1 MRLKSIKLAGF
12 KSFVD
17 PTQIPFP
24 TNLTAIVG
32 PNGCGKSNV
41 IDAVRWVM
49 GESSAKHLRGEA
61 MTDVIFNGSTRRKPV
76 AQCTVELM
84 FDNSDHTLSG
94 PYAEYNEISVK
105 RKVTRDG
112 QSTYF
117 LNGSKCRRRDIT
129 DIFSGTGLG
138 PRSYAIIEQG
148 MISRL
153 IEAKPDELRVTIE
166 EAAGI
171 AKYKDRR
178 RETENRMRRTHENL
192 ERLTDIRE
200 ELDRQLAHLER
211 QARAAE
217 KYREYKAEEKQ
228 LRAQLTVLRWRD
240 LDTEGQQVRQRLLE
254 VERDQAEQE
263 AQLRDC
269 EADMEALR
277 QNNEEAAERF
287 QKVQKAYYEVGNE
300 ITRLEQQSAH
310 QREQVQRLQQSQQ
323 SIERERHE
331 LRRHEETDRASLEK
345 VRDQLAHLSPELDI
359 WRERTEE
366 ATLELEQQEGTFR
379 EHEERWLEYSLG
391 SAEAARQT
399 ERWRSRIE
407 QADQQLQVLA
417 QRREKLRHELQTLE
431 EDPAAEEL
439 LRFTSDL
446 EAAQARLEE
455 AEAQGRETEEA
466 LQGKREEQQQRQQA
480 VQTLRSRLTDQQQEI
495 TRLRATL
502 HAQAGDSAEVQ
513 DWLSRWQL
521 QRSPQAL
528 SGLTVESPWEQA
540 VEWVLGHWLQSH
552 VLPGSGVPDSAWSHL
567 PDARMSWL
575 SEQAPQVSPTPGTLG
590 AKARAPGALQPLLNQ
605 VYLAESVEEAR
616 KRLPGLPE
624 GASVITTD
632 GVWLGQGWTR
642 IFRSQQDREG
652 LLAQQARLQELEASV
667 DDSEFELEDAE
678 LNQEAAQ
685 LGLDSLEQQWQQQRA
700 QVDDCRRRVHEIET
714 RISALSATS
723 QQMNQS
729 LQRYR
734 SELEEADAAYEQEI
748 AAQQEAQQA
757 LAEAQETH
765 GHKSEDRTAL
775 SNARDEARQALE
787 DARAR
792 QREASQQKHQLELSV
807 RGLESQ
813 LQSLEAAVQRNDQQH
828 QQLAQREQA
837 LHAEMQSLLD
847 PDDEL
852 TGELEDKVA
861 RQLALE
867 NELTEARQAA
877 ETFHQGMRDLDQRK
891 VRIEQAMRDLSL
903 RLQQQQME
911 RERVET
917 RKTTLEE
924 QLQEQ
929 NYHLQTLLETLPDDL
944 DLPTCE
950 SRIEQLTQ
958 RIQRLGPINLAA
970 IDEYRVQNERKEYL
984 DRQNEDLERAL
995 ETLEQAIRRIDQ
1007 ETRNRFKTTFDK
1019 VNAGLQE
1026 LFPRVFGGGHAY
1038 LEMTGEDL
1046 LDTGV
1051 AIMARPPGKKN
1062 ATIHLLSGGEKA
1074 LTAIAMVFSIFRLN
1088 PAPFCMLDEVDAP
1101 LDDANVTRFS
1111 RLVEAM
1117 SEQVEFIYITHN
1129 KVAMEIAHQLMGVT
1143 MNEPGVSRLV
1153 SVNVDEAVEMA
1164 TA

>member
-24 TNLTAIVG
+24 SNLTAIVG

-76 AQCTVELM
+76 AQCSVELM

-94 PYAEYNEISVK
+94 PYAEYNEISVR

-112 QSTYF
+112 QSTYY
-117 LNGSKCRRRDIT
+117 LNGTKCRRRDIT

-153 IEAKPDELRVTIE
+153 IEAKPEELRVYIE

-171 AKYKDRR
+171 SKYKDRR
-178 RETENRMRRTHENL
+178 RETENRMRRTYENL

-200 ELDRQLAHLER
+200 ELERQLAHLER

-217 KYREYKAEEKQ
+217 KYREYKADEKQ
-228 LRAQLTVLRWRD
+228 LRAQLITLRWRD
-240 LDTEGQQVRQRLLE
+240 LDTESQQIRQRILE
-254 VERDQAEQE
+254 VERDREEQV

-269 EADMEALR
+269 EAQMEELR
-277 QNNEEAAERF
+277 LTNEEAADRF
-287 QKVQKAYYEVGNE
+287 QQVQKDYYEVGNE

-310 QREQVQRLQQSQQ
+310 QRDQVQRLQESQQ
-323 SIERERHE
+323 RLERERHE
-331 LRRHEETDRASLEK
+331 LQRHEETDRGRLEE
-345 VRDQLAHLSPELDI
+345 VRDQLAHLMPELEI
-359 WRERTEE
+359 WRERAEE
-366 ATLELEQQEGTFR
+366 AALALEDREQQFR
-379 EHEERWLEYSLG
+379 AQEERWLEHSLG
-391 SAEAARQT
+391 SAEAARQS
-399 ERWRSRIE
+399 ERWRTRIE
-407 QADQQLQVLA
+407 QADQQLQTL
-417 QRREKLRHELQTLE
+417 QRRREKLQQELQALE
-431 EDPAAEEL
+431 DDPASEEL
-439 LRFTSDL
+439 LRFNEDL

-455 AEAQGRETEEA
+455 AEAQAMASEDA
-466 LQGKREEQQQRQQA
+466 LQQRREEQQQRQQT
-480 VQTLRSRLTDQQQEI
+480 VQTLRERLTRQQQEI
-495 TRLRATL
+495 TRLQATL
-502 HAQAGDSAEVQ
+502 QAQAGDSSEVQ

-528 SGLTVESPWEQA
+528 NQLEVESPWEQA

-552 VLPGSGVPDSAWSHL
+552 ILPASGLPDSAWSHL
-567 PDARMSWL
+567 PEARMSWL
-575 SEQAPQVSPTPGTLG
+575 SEQAPGAAPTAGTL
-590 AKARAPGALQPLLNQ
+590 ASVARAPAALQPMLNQ
-605 VYLAESVEEAR
+605 VHLADSLDDAR
-616 KRLPGLPE
+616 RKLADLPAGH
-624 GASVITTD
+624 SVITTD
-632 GVWLGQGWTR
+632 GAWLGAGWTR
-642 IFRSQQDREG
+642 LFRSESDREG
-652 LLAQQARLQELEASV
+652 LLAQQARLEELLAGV
-667 DDSEFELEDAE
+667 DETEFELEDAE
-678 LNQEAAQ
+678 LNLEAAQ
-685 LGLDSLEQQWQQQRA
+685 LGLDSLEQQWQQQRQ
-700 QVDDCRRRVHEIET
+700 QVDECRRRVHEIDT

-723 QQMNQS
+723 QQMNQN

-734 SELEEADAAYEQEI
+734 SELQEAEAAYEQEFE
-748 AAQQEAQQA
+748 ARQQAQEA
-757 LAEAQETH
+757 LAEAQAAH
-765 GHKSEDRTAL
+765 QDKSEDKAVL
-775 SNARDEARQALE
+775 NDARDEARQVLE
-787 DARAR
+787 DTRAR
-792 QREASQQKHQLELSV
+792 QREASQKSHELELSV

-813 LQSLEAAVQRNDQQH
+813 LQSLQDAVNRNDSLH
-828 QQLAQREQA
+828 QQLAQREKD
-837 LHAEMQSLLD
+837 LHAEMQSLMD

-852 TGELEDKVA
+852 KAELEEKVA

-867 NELTEARQAA
+867 NDLAEARQAA
-877 ETFHQGMRDLDQRK
+877 ETFHQGMRDLDQQK
-891 VRIEQAMRDLSL
+891 VRLEQALRD
-903 RLQQQQME
+903 REQTLQQHQMD
-911 RERVET
+911 RERVDT
-917 RKTTLEE
+917 RKATHEE

-929 NYHLQTLLETLPDDL
+929 NYHLQTLLEALPEDL
-944 DLPTCE
+944 TVDSCE
-950 SRIEQLTQ
+950 QMIEQLTQ

-970 IDEYRVQNERKEYL
+970 IDEFRVQSERKDYL
-984 DRQNEDLERAL
+984 DQQNEDLERAL
-995 ETLEQAIRRIDQ
+995 DTLAQAIRRIDQ

-1164 TA
+1164 TT